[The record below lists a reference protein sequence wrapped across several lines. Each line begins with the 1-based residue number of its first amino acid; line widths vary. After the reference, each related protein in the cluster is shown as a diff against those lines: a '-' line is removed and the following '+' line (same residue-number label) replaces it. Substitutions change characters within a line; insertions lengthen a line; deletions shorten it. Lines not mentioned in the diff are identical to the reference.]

1 MEKKEVKIIEDR
13 DHNIKYVLGEKLG
26 SGSFGDC
33 YLCISKDDNKEYA
46 IKIMSKEKLKQK
58 NILFYLAKSEI
69 TIQQNLDYPKIVKIK
84 EYIEDSKY
92 IYIIQEYCKNNALST
107 LLSKRKYFTEIE
119 VQNYI
124 FQLIQGLHYLHS
136 RKIIHRD
143 IKPNNLLLDEKLEL
157 KIADFGLSKKLYEGQ
172 KLKEKLGT
180 QVFMAP
186 EIWELSET
194 GYSLEVD
201 IWSLGIVMFKL
212 LTGKL
217 PFENKNNNGKD
228 IIKGEFSF
236 PDKPFISIEAKNLI
250 KQILVKDPR
259 KRPSLN
265 QIVYH
270 DFFHKNIFP
279 EFLDISS
286 LNTSPC
292 EEEII
297 KYENKDDI
305 YKYYCEKII
314 NEKLYDL
321 VVEPEEIEYNNINN
335 YIINEINM
343 KDYFDIW
350 VTSWKKSKNED
361 IFYYS
366 LSNGLIGIIFKNTN
380 IQLILDESSNKFYE
394 IINNGEKEEDIIEH
408 NLDNYP
414 ENLKQNIEKLVN
426 FSKDSKEMIRF
437 KSQDLSSELTDENYK
452 NKISS
457 EINESSN
464 LEENNSSEFKLK
476 ISNGELNNSKVIFVK
491 NLITENKKHIN
502 YYLLKLSEGSDYI
515 IFDEIH
521 KNVIEM
527 IISYNKN
534 IIGYIDKK
542 FQYKNIIKLKNWTEN
557 PCKNLVKRMII
568 KSKLEAE
575 NIVKKNKNKKNSFD
589 FSNNSNT

>member
-13 DHNIKYVLGEKLG
+13 DHKVKYVLGEKLG

-33 YLCISKDDNKEYA
+33 YLCVSKEDNKEYA
-46 IKIMSKEKLKQK
+46 IKIMSKEKLKEK

-69 TIQQNLDYPKIVKIK
+69 TIQQNLDSPKIVKIK

-92 IYIIQEYCKNNALST
+92 IYIIQEYCKNNALSN
-107 LLSKRKYFTEIE
+107 LLSKRKYLTEIE

-279 EFLDISS
+279 EFLNIST
-286 LNTSPC
+286 LNTPPC

-297 KYENKDDI
+297 KYENNNDI
-305 YKYYCEKII
+305 YENYCEKII

-380 IQLILDESSNKFYE
+380 IQLILDESFNKFYE

-457 EINESSN
+457 EISESSN

>member
-236 PDKPFISIEAKNLI
+236 PDKPFVSIEAKNLI
-250 KQILVKDPR
+250 KQILVKDPK

-286 LNTSPC
+286 LNTPPC

-305 YKYYCEKII
+305 YEYYCEKII

-380 IQLILDESSNKFYE
+380 IQLILDESFNKFYE

-437 KSQDLSSELTDENYK
+437 KSQDLSSELTAENFK

-457 EINESSN
+457 EISESSN

-476 ISNGELNNSKVIFVK
+476 ISNGELNNSKIIFVK